1 MYCPKTLKPNPQS
14 SQDRRT
20 AGAAASFWTV
30 SLGDQIL
37 RRWVLTTECVYTM
50 YQIYCEA
57 PRTLDICLNRLLTS
71 VLEWPVLSVQ
81 SLLCL
86 HLRPHIAYLSRASM
100 PTRLTVLSMVQL
112 WATPFY
118 AGFTITIGTLS
129 QILVKGPSIHWH
141 RKPEI
146 WVSP

>member
-1 MYCPKTLKPNPQS
+1 
-14 SQDRRT
+14 
-20 AGAAASFWTV
+20 
-30 SLGDQIL
+30 
-37 RRWVLTTECVYTM
+37 M

-100 PTRLTVLSMVQL
+100 PTRLTVLSMVQ
-112 WATPFY
+112 P
-118 AGFTITIGTLS
+118 LS
-129 QILVKGPSIHWH
+129 FEPRHSMLVLQ
-141 RKPEI
+141 
-146 WVSP
+146 SP